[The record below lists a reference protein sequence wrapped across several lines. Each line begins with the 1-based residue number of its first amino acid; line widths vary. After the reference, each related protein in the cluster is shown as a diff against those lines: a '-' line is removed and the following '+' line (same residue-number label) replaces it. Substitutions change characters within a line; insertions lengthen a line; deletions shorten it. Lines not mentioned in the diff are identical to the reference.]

1 MARESKFVEP
11 QMLRRAVIDSFV
23 KLNPRTLMR
32 NPVMFVVGVGSVLTT
47 ILFFKDYGS
56 SATNVN
62 VFVGLV
68 ALFLWFTVLFANF
81 AEAVAEGRGKAQAD
95 TLRKTRS
102 ETVARRRRA
111 DGTLEEV
118 ASTALQ
124 VGDEVVVSAG
134 EIIPS
139 DGEVIEGIASVD
151 ESAITGE
158 SAPVIRESGGDRSAV
173 TGGTR
178 VLSDEIVVRITAR
191 PGETFLDRMIA
202 LVEGSERKKTPNE
215 IALNILLAGLTIVFL
230 LATVTLQPF
239 AMFANAEQNV
249 VILVALLVCL
259 IPTTIG
265 ALLSAIGIAG
275 MDRLVRRNVLAMSGR
290 AVEAAGDCAT
300 LLLDKTGTITFG
312 NREADAFIPANGV
325 TDQEFADAAQL
336 SSLADETPEGRSIV
350 VFAKE
355 RYGLRERELIGA
367 ELIPFTAQTRMS
379 GVDMDGRS
387 VRKGAADAVRRWV
400 EDQGGTVPSEL
411 GDTVDSIAAQG
422 GTPLVVAESGFPVD
436 STPQAPSSAEGPPRP
451 PRALGVVYLKDIV
464 KPGIAERFADLRRMG
479 IRTVMITGDNPR
491 TAAFIA
497 KEAGVDDF
505 LAEATPEDKME
516 LIKSEQ
522 RGGRLVA
529 MTGDGTND
537 APALAQAD
545 VAVAMNTGTQ
555 AAKEAGNMVDLES
568 DPTKLIDIVEIGKQ
582 LLITR
587 GSLTTFSIAN
597 DVAKYFAIIPA
608 MFAGFAS
615 LSVLDR
621 LNVMQLQTPRSAIL
635 SAVIFNAI
643 IIVMLI
649 PLALRGVKFIPTS
662 ASHLLRRN
670 LLIYGAGGVV
680 APFIGIKLID
690 ILISALGVS

>member
-1 MARESKFVEP
+1 MARESKLVEP
-11 QMLRRAVIDSFV
+11 EILRRAIVDSFV

-32 NPVMFVVGVGSVLTT
+32 NPVMFVVGVGSLLTT
-47 ILFFKDYGS
+47 ILFFKDIGS
-56 SATNVN
+56 SSTSEN

-102 ETVARRRRA
+102 ETSARRRRP
-111 DGTLEEV
+111 DGTVEECP
-118 ASTALQ
+118 STALE
-124 VGDEVVVSAG
+124 VGDECVVSAG
-134 EIIPS
+134 EVIPS

-215 IALNILLAGLTIVFL
+215 IALNILLAGLTIIFL

-239 AMFANAEQNV
+239 AMFANAEQTV

-312 NREADAFIPANGV
+312 NREADAFIPVNGV
-325 TDQEFADAAQL
+325 SEEEFADAAQL

-367 ELIPFTAQTRMS
+367 ELVPFTAQTRMS
-379 GVDMDGRS
+379 GLDMDGRS
-387 VRKGAADAVRRWV
+387 VRKGAADSVRRWV
-400 EDQGGTVPSEL
+400 EDQGGTVPPEL
-411 GDTVDSIAAQG
+411 GETVDSIAAQG
-422 GTPLVVAESGFPVD
+422 GTPLVVAEAG
-436 STPQAPSSAEGPPRP
+436 AAAGSAHP

-464 KPGIAERFADLRRMG
+464 KPGIAQRFADLRRMG

-497 KEAGVDDF
+497 EEAGVDDF

-615 LSVLDR
+615 VSVLDR
-621 LNVMQLQTPRSAIL
+621 LNIMDLQTPRSAIL
-635 SAVIFNAI
+635 SAVIFNAL

-649 PLALRGVKFIPTS
+649 PLALRGVKFIPSS
-662 ASHLLRRN
+662 AAALLRRN
-670 LLIYGAGGVV
+670 LLIYGAGGVL

-690 ILISALGVS
+690 LLISALGVK